1 MESSAH
7 TSPQLH
13 TLVPGYIRN
22 SATNITI
29 YCHDRTFKSVDVLDD
44 ASGETLFKVES
55 KGATSFSWR
64 RKISSGTTGTKLFE
78 LRHGGYAMKNEWA
91 VEDINGKRICTLRHV
106 NGMAARN
113 RSNLDA
119 VVHGESSADDVG
131 NTVEIRPR
139 DRGALTTAVLWN
151 GRELAMITNTE
162 ANDVT
167 SLEKKGLDRTVWKAS
182 ISAGVDVSLVS
193 SSRGSCLHAV
203 GLRLTVN

>member
-1 MESSAH
+1 METLET
-7 TSPQLH
+7 TSPKP
-13 TLVPGYIRN
+13 LVLLPGFTRN
-22 SATNITI
+22 EAANITI
-29 YCHDRTFKSVDVLDD
+29 YCHDRTFKSVDVVDD
-44 ASGETLFKVES
+44 ASRETLFQVES

-78 LRHGGYAMKNEWA
+78 LRHGGFAMKNEWA
-91 VEDINGKRICTLRHV
+91 VEDVDGKRICTVRHV
-106 NGMAARN
+106 SGLAARN
-113 RSNLDA
+113 RSMLDA

-151 GRELAMITNTE
+151 GQELAMVTNTE

-182 ISAGVDVSLVS
+182 INAGVDVSLVS
-193 SSRGSCLHAV
+193 LI
-203 GLRLTVN
+203 